1 MLLRKVNWAIAV
13 ALAVICLNACGTAG
27 LEPVPQS
34 GIVGKW
40 RSADGSYTMEFL
52 PTGNCS
58 ARMRIEG
65 REVGGPCKY
74 SADKDTITIRYYGP
88 DARPQDGEPN
98 RSATWHYSLT
108 GDTLTIGMQSISL
121 DFHRVH

>member
-13 ALAVICLNACGTAG
+13 ALAVICLNACGPAG
-27 LEPVPQS
+27 LQQGPQS

-40 RSADGSYTMEFL
+40 RSADGSYVIEFL

-58 ARMRIEG
+58 ARMRMQG

-74 SADKDTITIRYYGP
+74 SADKDTITMRYSGQN
-88 DARPQDGEPN
+88 ARPQDGEPDA
-98 RSATWHYSLT
+98 SATWHYSLT

-121 DFHRVH
+121 DLHRVH